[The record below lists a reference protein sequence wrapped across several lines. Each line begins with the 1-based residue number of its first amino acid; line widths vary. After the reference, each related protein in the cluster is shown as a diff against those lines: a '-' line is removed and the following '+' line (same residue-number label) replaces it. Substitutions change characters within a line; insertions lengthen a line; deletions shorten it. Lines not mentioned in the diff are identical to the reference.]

1 MSRKTEEIK
10 KSIIRLEEIQKTI
23 SSYDNENP
31 ENLSLVAE
39 KMKSELENLKLWIEM
54 LYKYNGT
61 SKSRAKVAASR
72 ENGKKGGRPPKFVTE
87 LKKQKAELELLL
99 ENLHSQEIVSSIED
113 GQRIDEE
120 RRTAEGKL
128 YEVEEKLSGISKN
141 QISLD

>member
-10 KSIIRLEEIQKTI
+10 KSILRLEEIQQTLAA
-23 SSYDNENP
+23 SDGQAP
-31 ENLSLVAE
+31 ENLNLIADR
-39 KMKSELENLKLWIEM
+39 MKSELENLKLWIGM

-99 ENLHSQEIVSSIED
+99 ENLHSQEIISSIEES
-113 GQRIDEE
+113 QKIDEE
-120 RRTAEGKL
+120 RRAAEGKL
-128 YEVEEKLSGISKN
+128 SEVEEKLSGLSKN
-141 QISLD
+141 

>member
-10 KSIIRLEEIQKTI
+10 KSILRLEEIQQTLAASDGKT
-23 SSYDNENP
+23 P
-31 ENLSLVAE
+31 ENLNLIADR
-39 KMKSELENLKLWIEM
+39 MKSELENLKLWIEM

-99 ENLHSQEIVSSIED
+99 ENLHSQEIISSIED
-113 GQRIDEE
+113 GQKIDEE
-120 RRTAEGKL
+120 RRAAEGKL
-128 YEVEEKLSGISKN
+128 SEVEEKLSGLSKN
-141 QISLD
+141 

>member
-10 KSIIRLEEIQKTI
+10 KSILRLEEIQQTLAA
-23 SSYDNENP
+23 SDGQAP
-31 ENLSLVAE
+31 ENLNLIADR
-39 KMKSELENLKLWIEM
+39 MKSELENLKLWIEM

-99 ENLHSQEIVSSIED
+99 ENLHSQEIISSIED
-113 GQRIDEE
+113 SQKIDEE
-120 RRTAEGKL
+120 RRAAEGKL
-128 YEVEEKLSGISKN
+128 SEVEEKLSGLSKN
-141 QISLD
+141 

>member
-10 KSIIRLEEIQKTI
+10 KSILRLEEIQRTI
-23 SSYDNENP
+23 AGCDSQAP
-31 ENLSLVAE
+31 ENLNLIADR
-39 KMKSELENLKLWIEM
+39 MKSELENLKLWIGM

-99 ENLHSQEIVSSIED
+99 ENLHSQEIISSIEE

-120 RRTAEGKL
+120 RRAAEGKL
-128 YEVEEKLSGISKN
+128 SEVEEKLSGLSKN
-141 QISLD
+141 

>member
-10 KSIIRLEEIQKTI
+10 KSILRLEEIQRTLAA
-23 SSYDNENP
+23 SDGQAP
-31 ENLSLVAE
+31 ENLNLIADR
-39 KMKSELENLKLWIEM
+39 MKSELENLRLWIEM

-99 ENLHSQEIVSSIED
+99 ENLHSQEIISSIEE
-113 GQRIDEE
+113 GQKIDEE
-120 RRTAEGKL
+120 RRAAEGKL
-128 YEVEEKLSGISKN
+128 SEVEEKLSGLSKN
-141 QISLD
+141 

>member
-10 KSIIRLEEIQKTI
+10 KSILRLEEIQQTLAA
-23 SSYDNENP
+23 SDGQAP
-31 ENLSLVAE
+31 ENLNLIADR
-39 KMKSELENLKLWIEM
+39 MKSELENLRLWIGM

-99 ENLHSQEIVSSIED
+99 ENLHSQEIISSIED
-113 GQRIDEE
+113 SQKIDEE
-120 RRTAEGKL
+120 RRAAEGKL
-128 YEVEEKLSGISKN
+128 SEVEEKLSGLSKN
-141 QISLD
+141 

>member
-10 KSIIRLEEIQKTI
+10 KSILRLEEIQQTLAAC
-23 SSYDNENP
+23 DGQAP
-31 ENLSLVAE
+31 ENLSLIADR
-39 KMKSELENLKLWIEM
+39 MKSELENLRLWIEM

-99 ENLHSQEIVSSIED
+99 ENLHSQEIISSIED
-113 GQRIDEE
+113 GQKIDEE
-120 RRTAEGKL
+120 RRAAEGKL
-128 YEVEEKLSGISKN
+128 SEVEEKLSGLSKN
-141 QISLD
+141 

>member
-10 KSIIRLEEIQKTI
+10 KSILRLDEIQRTI
-23 SSYDNENP
+23 AACDSQAP
-31 ENLSLVAE
+31 ENLNLIADR
-39 KMKSELENLKLWIEM
+39 MKSELENLKLWIGM

-99 ENLHSQEIVSSIED
+99 ENLHTQEVISSAED

-120 RRTAEGKL
+120 RRLAEGKL
-128 YEVEEKLSGISKN
+128 SEVEEKLAGLSK
-141 QISLD
+141 D

>member
-120 RRTAEGKL
+120 RRAAEGKL
-128 YEVEEKLSGISKN
+128 SEVEEKLSGISKN

>member
-10 KSIIRLEEIQKTI
+10 KSILRLEEIQRTI
-23 SSYDNENP
+23 ASYDSQAP
-31 ENLSLVAE
+31 EKLSLIAD

-87 LKKQKAELELLL
+87 LKKQKAELVLLL
-99 ENLHSQEIVSSIED
+99 ENLHSQEIVSSIEE

-120 RRTAEGKL
+120 RRAVEGKL
-128 YEVEEKLSGISKN
+128 SEVEEKLNSIN
-141 QISLD
+141 

>member
-10 KSIIRLEEIQKTI
+10 KSILRLEEIQETLAA
-23 SSYDNENP
+23 SDGQAP
-31 ENLSLVAE
+31 ENLNLIADR
-39 KMKSELENLKLWIEM
+39 MKSELENLKLWIEM

-99 ENLHSQEIVSSIED
+99 ENLHSQEIISSIED
-113 GQRIDEE
+113 SQKIDEE
-120 RRTAEGKL
+120 RRATEGKL
-128 YEVEEKLSGISKN
+128 SEVEEKLSGLSKN
-141 QISLD
+141 

>member
-10 KSIIRLEEIQKTI
+10 KSILRLEEIQQTLAA
-23 SSYDNENP
+23 SDGQAP
-31 ENLSLVAE
+31 ENLNLIADR
-39 KMKSELENLKLWIEM
+39 MKSELENLKLWIGM

-99 ENLHSQEIVSSIED
+99 ENLHSQEIISSIED
-113 GQRIDEE
+113 SQKIDEE
-120 RRTAEGKL
+120 RRAAEGKL
-128 YEVEEKLSGISKN
+128 SEVEEKLSGLSKN
-141 QISLD
+141 

>member
-10 KSIIRLEEIQKTI
+10 KSILRLEEIQLTLAA
-23 SSYDNENP
+23 SDGQAP
-31 ENLSLVAE
+31 ENLNLIADR
-39 KMKSELENLKLWIEM
+39 MKSELENLRLWIGM

-99 ENLHSQEIVSSIED
+99 ENLHSQEIISSIEE

-120 RRTAEGKL
+120 RRAAEGKL
-128 YEVEEKLSGISKN
+128 SEVEEKLSGLSKN
-141 QISLD
+141 

>member
-1 MSRKTEEIK
+1 
-10 KSIIRLEEIQKTI
+10 
-23 SSYDNENP
+23 
-31 ENLSLVAE
+31 
-39 KMKSELENLKLWIEM
+39 M

-99 ENLHSQEIVSSIED
+99 ENLHTQEVISSAED

-120 RRTAEGKL
+120 RRLAEGKL
-128 YEVEEKLSGISKN
+128 SEVEEKLAGLSK
-141 QISLD
+141 D

>member
-10 KSIIRLEEIQKTI
+10 KSILRLEEIQQTLAA
-23 SSYDNENP
+23 SDGQAP
-31 ENLSLVAE
+31 ENLNLIADR
-39 KMKSELENLKLWIEM
+39 MKSELENLKLWIEM

-99 ENLHSQEIVSSIED
+99 ENLHSQEIISSIEE
-113 GQRIDEE
+113 GQKIDEE
-120 RRTAEGKL
+120 RRAAEEKL
-128 YEVEEKLSGISKN
+128 SEVEEKLSGLSKN
-141 QISLD
+141 

>member
-39 KMKSELENLKLWIEM
+39 KMKSELENLKLWIGM

-99 ENLHSQEIVSSIED
+99 ENLHSQEIISSIED

-120 RRTAEGKL
+120 RRAAEGKL
-128 YEVEEKLSGISKN
+128 SEVEEKLSGISKN

>member
-10 KSIIRLEEIQKTI
+10 KSILRLEEIQQ
-23 SSYDNENP
+23 SLAASDGQAP
-31 ENLSLVAE
+31 ENLNLIADR
-39 KMKSELENLKLWIEM
+39 MKSELENLRLWIEM

-99 ENLHSQEIVSSIED
+99 ENLHSQEIISSIEE
-113 GQRIDEE
+113 GQKIDEE
-120 RRTAEGKL
+120 RRAAEGKL
-128 YEVEEKLSGISKN
+128 SEVEEKLSGLSKN
-141 QISLD
+141 

>member
-10 KSIIRLEEIQKTI
+10 KSILRLEEIQQTLAA
-23 SSYDNENP
+23 SDGQAP
-31 ENLSLVAE
+31 ENLNLIADR
-39 KMKSELENLKLWIEM
+39 MKSELENLKLWIEM

-99 ENLHSQEIVSSIED
+99 ENLHSQEIISSIED
-113 GQRIDEE
+113 GQKIDEE
-120 RRTAEGKL
+120 RRAAEGKL
-128 YEVEEKLSGISKN
+128 YEVEEKLSGLSKN
-141 QISLD
+141 